1 MAKKKKYYYAIGR
14 RKNATAIVHL
24 YKGKGKIEVNNMPIA
39 DYFPGEINE
48 YHYTRPFEVT
58 DTTGKYHATIKVNG
72 SGKKS
77 QLEAVRLALSR
88 ALEEVNKEKFR
99 DPLKDAGL
107 LMVDSRVRE
116 RRKPNRGGRARAK
129 KQSPKR

>member
-1 MAKKKKYYYAIGR
+1 MAKKDEYYYAIGR
-14 RKNATAIVHL
+14 RKNASAVVHL
-24 YKGKGKIEVNNMPIA
+24 YPGKGKIEVNGMPIS

-58 DTTGKYHATIKVNG
+58 DTTGDYHGTVKVQG

-77 QLEAVRLALSR
+77 QLEAVRLAISR
-88 ALEEVNKEKFR
+88 ALQKVNREKFR
-99 DPLKDAGL
+99 EPLKDAGL